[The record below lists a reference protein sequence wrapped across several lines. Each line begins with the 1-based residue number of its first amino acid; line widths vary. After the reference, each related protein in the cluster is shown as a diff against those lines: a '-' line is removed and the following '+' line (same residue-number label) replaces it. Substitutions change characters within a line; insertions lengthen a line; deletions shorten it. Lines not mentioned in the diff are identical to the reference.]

1 MELGLWLL
9 TDSCTCDFL
18 NKHYAKQPCLKY
30 LWLLLP
36 FSVMQLDT
44 IICPLS
50 MITTICNNILLLQ
63 YVSILNENE
72 LITFDV
78 FDSPRSLQ
86 LRYFSPVG
94 FCHDMIHVTTLIYI
108 CYTFP
113 ILFTTCAEWLLKLL
127 NVHWYGSSE
136 NYLGYRRPLL
146 LCLSRKGIQSLQGGE
161 QTLLAPQSLWQRPR
175 SLSESCLIPG
185 ADLIWGNRGEQE
197 WQGTEGKSQM
207 QALNSRALCISS
219 QKARQ

>member
-18 NKHYAKQPCLKY
+18 NKHHAKQPCLKY
-30 LWLLLP
+30 LWLLLS

-44 IICPLS
+44 IICPLP
-50 MITTICNNILLLQ
+50 MITIICNNILLLQ
-63 YVSILNENE
+63 YVSILNENK

-113 ILFTTCAEWLLKLL
+113 IFFTFKLPMKPANIINILSHPIPCPLYTILNLGTGNFFYLLQT
-127 NVHWYGSSE
+127 
-136 NYLGYRRPLL
+136 
-146 LCLSRKGIQSLQGGE
+146 IQ
-161 QTLLAPQSLWQRPR
+161 
-175 SLSESCLIPG
+175 C
-185 ADLIWGNRGEQE
+185 
-197 WQGTEGKSQM
+197 K
-207 QALNSRALCISS
+207 CY
-219 QKARQ
+219 